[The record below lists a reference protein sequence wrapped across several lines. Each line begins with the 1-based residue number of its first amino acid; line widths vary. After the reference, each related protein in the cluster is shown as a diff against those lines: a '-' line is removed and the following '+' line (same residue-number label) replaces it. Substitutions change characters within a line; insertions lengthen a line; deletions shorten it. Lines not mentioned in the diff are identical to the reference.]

1 MNKKVLPLLLSPLLA
16 FGQLESDKQK
26 HYMIG
31 AGVGAVTYTLTYSKT
46 KNKSKAVIAS
56 LISSYGIGTIKEV
69 LDSREKGNRF
79 DSGDLLMTGMGGA
92 SFCITVD
99 IFANKKPRRFR

>member
-1 MNKKVLPLLLSPLLA
+1 MNKKVLPLLLFPLLA
-16 FGQLESDKQK
+16 FSQMETDKQK
-26 HYMIG
+26 HYIVG
-31 AGVGAVTYTLTYSKT
+31 AGVGAVTYTLTYKKT

-56 LISSYGIGTIKEV
+56 LVSSYGIGAIKEV
-69 LDSREKGNRF
+69 LDSQEKGNRF